1 VTRVF
6 PLALALF
13 AAALPALA
21 QDGGG
26 RAMMHEMDGMM
37 MMMMAPEGASAA
49 TQGYIDAMNGMSAGM
64 MMGFTGDADVD
75 FIRGMIP
82 HHQGAVDAAR
92 VELQYGTDPEARAFA
107 EKVIAAQEAEIAWM
121 KEWLAARGQ

>member
-1 VTRVF
+1 MTRLI
-6 PLALALF
+6 PLALFL
-13 AAALPALA
+13 AATAPFALA
-21 QDGGG
+21 QQGGG
-26 RAMMHEMDGMM
+26 MAMMHEMDGQ
-37 MMMMAPEGASAA
+37 MMMMAPEGASPA
-49 TQGYIDAMNGMSAGM
+49 TRGYVDAMKGMSAGM
-64 MMGFTGDADVD
+64 MMGFTGDPDVD

-121 KEWLAARGQ
+121 KAWLKAKGQ

>member
-1 VTRVF
+1 MTRVF
-6 PLALALF
+6 PLALAII
-13 AAALPALA
+13 ASAVPALA

-26 RAMMHEMDGMM
+26 MAMMHEMDGK
-37 MMMMAPEGASAA
+37 MMMMAPDGASAA
-49 TQGYIDAMNGMSAGM
+49 TQGYVDAMNSMSAGM
-64 MMGFTGDADVD
+64 MMEFTGDPDVD

-82 HHQGAVDAAR
+82 HHQGAVDAAK

-121 KEWLAARGQ
+121 TEWLAARGQ

>member
-1 VTRVF
+1 MTRVF
-6 PLALALF
+6 PLALAII
-13 AAALPALA
+13 ASALPALA

-26 RAMMHEMDGMM
+26 MAMMHEMDGKM
-37 MMMMAPEGASAA
+37 MMMMAPDGASAA
-49 TQGYIDAMNGMSAGM
+49 TQGYVDAMNSMSAGM
-64 MMGFTGDADVD
+64 MMEFTGDPDVD

-82 HHQGAVDAAR
+82 HHQGAVDAAK

-121 KEWLAARGQ
+121 TEWLAARGQ

>member
-1 VTRVF
+1 MTRVF

-13 AAALPALA
+13 AATLPALA

-26 RAMMHEMDGMM
+26 MAMMHEMEGM

-49 TQGYIDAMNGMSAGM
+49 TQGYVDAMNSMSAGM
-64 MMGFTGDADVD
+64 MMDFTGDADVD

-82 HHQGAVDAAR
+82 HHQGAIDAAK

>member
-1 VTRVF
+1 MTRVF

-13 AAALPALA
+13 ATALPALA

-37 MMMMAPEGASAA
+37 MMMAPEGASAA
-49 TQGYIDAMNGMSAGM
+49 TQGYVDAMNGMSAGM
-64 MMGFTGDADVD
+64 MMDFTGDADVD

-107 EKVIAAQEAEIAWM
+107 EKVIAAQEAEIAQLRAF
-121 KEWLAARGQ
+121 LAR